1 MKNQDKTNDD
11 INELISN
18 LFTTNLKEQTG
29 KTILNQF
36 SKQIED
42 LTVEL
47 TSSNVHF
54 IRCIKPNDEK

>member
-42 LTVEL
+42 LTAEL
-47 TSSNVHF
+47 ASSNVHF